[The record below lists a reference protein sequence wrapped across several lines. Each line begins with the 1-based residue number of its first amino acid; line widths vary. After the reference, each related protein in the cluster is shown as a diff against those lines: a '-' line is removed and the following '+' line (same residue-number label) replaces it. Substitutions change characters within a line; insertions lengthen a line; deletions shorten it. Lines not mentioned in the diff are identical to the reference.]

1 MLRVIDGQSRNI
13 LLFTEGKSDY
23 LWKYH
28 SQKDYFAIF
37 TSFMFDLSKSKMQW
51 GDRFTVEEPFGVFLK

>member
-1 MLRVIDGQSRNI
+1 